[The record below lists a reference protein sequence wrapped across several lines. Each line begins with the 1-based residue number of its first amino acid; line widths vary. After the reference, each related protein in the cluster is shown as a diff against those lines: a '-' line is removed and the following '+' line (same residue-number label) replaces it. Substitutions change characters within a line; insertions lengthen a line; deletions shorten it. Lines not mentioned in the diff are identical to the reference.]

1 MEKIFLY
8 FNCISMIIFI
18 KICRSILEINLYL
31 QFKNN
36 NTEYIQMSTTEQ
48 SEYLNNVELYCCVW
62 DKKLIIKRILILLH
76 IINYIWISFTEII
89 LISIKWHRYFL
100 LEL

>member
-1 MEKIFLY
+1 
-8 FNCISMIIFI
+8 MIIFI

-48 SEYLNNVELYCCVW
+48 SEYLNNVELYCCV
-62 DKKLIIKRILILLH
+62 
-76 IINYIWISFTEII
+76 
-89 LISIKWHRYFL
+89 
-100 LEL
+100 

>member
-48 SEYLNNVELYCCVW
+48 SEYLNNVELYCCV
-62 DKKLIIKRILILLH
+62 
-76 IINYIWISFTEII
+76 
-89 LISIKWHRYFL
+89 
-100 LEL
+100 